1 MIIILTLILS
11 PNPVLPLYYLYA
23 TVTYSMVLTLGLLT
37 LVVSAQNQSPIN
49 IDTGTTLPN
58 SILGPLTFHQY
69 DVAVSGD
76 FVFTGTTMEFV
87 PDSVAPDSV
96 APDSVAT
103 LTTPQGTTY
112 ELQEVVF
119 HWGSTSSEGSEHQV
133 NAQPFAAE
141 IQFVH
146 LKQGASP
153 NDAAADTYLIL
164 AMRYQ
169 HVSEKPRGVWSN
181 LTPVPN
187 VGKPT
192 RVSKVVYDDLLPA
205 NRDYYQYEGSHT
217 TSPYTENVQWYVM
230 QNTIP
235 IPEEFLAK
243 LRAVQISNFR
253 PVQDLNGRSVFKS

>member
-58 SILGPLTFHQY
+58 SNLGPLTFHQY

-76 FVFTGTTMEFV
+76 FVFTGTTMKFV
-87 PDSVAPDSV
+87 PDSV

-103 LTTPQGTTY
+103 LTTHKGTTY

-133 NAQPFAAE
+133 DSEQFAAE

-146 LKQGASP
+146 LKRGASP

-235 IPEEFLAK
+235 IPEGFLDS
-243 LRAVQISNFR
+243 LREVQISNFR
-253 PVQDLNGRSVFKS
+253 PAAVQDLNGRSVFEFP